1 MVALLH
7 SPLGNQHPAS
17 LPRTTTAATAPS
29 SSSGKGEG
37 DTSRSDQDGN
47 AGNKG
52 EGESKCEFIPHQL
65 RGSVM
70 TFSQISPM
78 VSTETDH
85 SLALHTLSHFLLFS
99 LLLSLSLS
107 QPFSRQSYLLKPML
121 TSSHLTLSVVIDSS
135 VRVLHC
141 MFLSGCAGLRRRG
154 GRVRAQSM

>member
-17 LPRTTTAATAPS
+17 VPRTTAAATAPS

-37 DTSRSDQDGN
+37 NASRSDQSGN

-52 EGESKCEFIPHQL
+52 GGESKCDFIPHQL

-85 SLALHTLSHFLLFS
+85 SLALHTLSQFLTFTLSPFFPSTLTLAVIALFS
-99 LLLSLSLS
+99 TILS
-107 QPFSRQSYLLKPML
+107 P
-121 TSSHLTLSVVIDSS
+121 
-135 VRVLHC
+135 
-141 MFLSGCAGLRRRG
+141 
-154 GRVRAQSM
+154 

>member
-17 LPRTTTAATAPS
+17 LPRTTTAATTTPS
-29 SSSGKGEG
+29 SSSGKGER
-37 DTSRSDQDGN
+37 DTSRSDQGGN
-47 AGNKG
+47 VGNKG

-85 SLALHTLSHFLLFS
+85 SLALHTLSHFLTFS
-99 LLLSLSLS
+99 LFLALSLS
-107 QPFSRQSYLLKPML
+107 QPFFRQSYLLKPSCSPPL
-121 TSSHLTLSVVIDSS
+121 IILCL
-135 VRVLHC
+135 L
-141 MFLSGCAGLRRRG
+141 L
-154 GRVRAQSM
+154 